1 MDKQLQQIIYE
12 ATLKHELPELTKKS
26 ILHLV
31 DFFEKNQKE
40 FQNIPLELIFSSLI
54 KSISF
59 LLINYSL
66 NYKKDLTEKQ
76 LEEMSG
82 LFFLYQVENI
92 AQGLDFVA
100 GVQSEVLKDK
110 NNQYLRLLNH
120 FLTFSLLNS
129 AETYLI
135 NSAKEV

>member
-31 DFFEKNQKE
+31 DFFEKKQKE